1 MMLNIFACALLPSMS
16 TLMKCLYKCFVHFLF
31 GLLFLL
37 LSLVSYL
44 YILYETFLRYIICK
58 YFLPVYSLFFSSLNS
73 IFYRI
78 NVLNFNRFQ
87 FIIFFFMDYVLVVMS
102 KNYLPILRSL
112 RFSPVFS
119 SKSYI
124 YI

>member
-16 TLMKCLYKCFVHFLF
+16 TLMKCLYKCFVHLLF

-102 KNYLPILRSL
+102 KNYLPNLRSL
-112 RFSPVFS
+112 RFSHVFS